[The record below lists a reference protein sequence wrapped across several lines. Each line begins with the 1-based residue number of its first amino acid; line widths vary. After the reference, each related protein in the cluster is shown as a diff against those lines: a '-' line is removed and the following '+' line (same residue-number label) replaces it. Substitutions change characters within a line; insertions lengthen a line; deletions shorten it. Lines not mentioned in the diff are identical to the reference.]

1 MCILCIHKVC
11 KCICIHVYMESY
23 LTSCQPIVCGVLVFH
38 SRMYCASRVG
48 LSFEMTAYGGFSRSY
63 TLTLFVHFLQVIKVL
78 LQISREHS
86 WAEVVHCKLICM
98 LTNMFYQIPDSSVD
112 AASSGPLFISERVDL
127 LGGIEFICLEVSNLD
142 YGVIFSSD

>member
-1 MCILCIHKVC
+1 M
-11 KCICIHVYMESY
+11 
-23 LTSCQPIVCGVLVFH
+23 TSCQPIVFGVLVFR

-48 LSFEMTAYGGFSRSY
+48 LSFEITAYGGFSPSY

-98 LTNMFYQIPDSSVD
+98 LTNMFYQIPDGSVD